1 MHFCRAGRRPFAFIL
16 FCVALAVAIQPVL
29 GFRGEEASGNFA
41 NKTKTR
47 AGGVIGSSTLGLGQL
62 PEGDVLRQDWQGFI
76 AGQNGGW
83 KVWIDP
89 RTDMPSLV
97 QGEGIAWAPGGG
109 NSLQGPPASMEALEE
124 VARQFFDEHPNLL
137 GKWGGE
143 LVLDEDAS
151 MRLNDRV
158 WHLSFAQE
166 VDGVR
171 VDGAR
176 YVFDVALGNLV
187 SFGARR
193 FAPVRVSA
201 QPTLSVSE
209 ASTKLDEYLGLDNR
223 DGMIEL
229 DSGTLQLVPVDPAE
243 ADGGP
248 WTGFRGE
255 GLAHR
260 LIWRFEFQQPGAVEL
275 WVGEIDAHD
284 GTVFAFYD
292 DARYEQVR
300 GDVNPITDDGDCA
313 NGGCQE
319 LGFPMPHTNVSEDGG
334 PDVITN
340 DFGLYTCTNG
350 STIETNLDGQ
360 YMYIDDVCGP
370 VAETSICDDE
380 LSMGGSSG
388 NTNCAS
394 AVGASVGNTD
404 AARSAYFSTSRVMQK
419 ARYWLP
425 GNSWLNGNSGK
436 IRIRSNVNS
445 TCNASWGGNTM
456 NMYRRGNGCGNT
468 GQNQGVVTHEWGH
481 GFDQNDGGGFDNSSE
496 SYADVVAI
504 FELRGSCVGPGF
516 YADGR
521 TCSGYGDTCLTCT
534 GIRDHDWDARQA
546 HTPATP
552 ANFTQPNCGSGSGP
566 CGRAVHC
573 ESYVT
578 SESVYDFAT
587 RDLPAGGLDAETSWQ
602 VAERLWYQS
611 RGGSG
616 GDIITCSLPNADSCD
631 AGTWYQQMR
640 VADDDDGNLAN
651 GTPHAAELFA
661 AFDRHEIAC
670 GTAADAEN
678 QSTSSCPT
686 LDTPV
691 VTYTAKTNSVELS
704 WSAVANAGG
713 YRIYRNE
720 IGCDH
725 GQYPIAEVDG
735 STTSYVDDGL
745 INDFTVYYR
754 VQAIGTNSAC
764 ESAVSTCTA
773 TAAQPLAGR
782 LTFDQGSYGCNNLMN
797 LKVTDANH
805 GQPTMTVTLWSDSEP
820 TPETVTLTEQ
830 SVGSSKY
837 LGTLTT
843 TSDPAAADGQ
853 LSIAD
858 GDTITGEYVDADDG
872 NGNFNVPVQTSV
884 VADCV
889 FPVIT
894 GVDEQNITGSS
905 ARILWDTNEI
915 SSTLVEWGE
924 TQSLGNAESGAD
936 RVTVHEVQLSGLQE
950 CTTYYYNVQSTDPA
964 GNVAVDDNG
973 GALFRFETLGDLGQG
988 LQPCHAGV
996 VSVLGAIKSCN
1007 DSATIEL
1014 TDIDLNADPGV
1025 VETINVDITSTT
1037 ETTPETLVLTETGA
1051 NTSVFTA
1058 VIQTAPAPAI
1068 PGDGII
1074 QTADG
1079 DVLTATYNDV
1089 DDGSGN
1095 PAVSFDTATLDCGGP
1110 QISNVNVGGITNARV
1125 SLSWNTSEGA
1135 DSVIE
1140 WGPTPAL
1147 GQVTTQGGLR
1157 TAHSQ
1162 LLNQFQACEQ
1172 VYFRIKGTDTHGNTT
1187 IADDNGQPFFFNTN
1201 EIPGLFELESFENG
1215 VNGWNLQGEWE
1226 VGAPQGLGGSTG
1238 PADPA
1243 SAYNNTGVLGHD
1255 LSGLGGSPGDYEPS
1269 TNESARSPIYPATTW
1284 TNTKL
1289 IYHRR
1294 LNAGSGDT
1302 ANLNLFINGVGRT
1315 IYTNTGQPVSE
1326 TSFQTVEIDISAFA
1340 DGAATVEL
1348 EFDQNASASG
1358 NHSGWNVDDIIF
1370 KDGSLPNYGVCGGC
1384 GVAPSFAGAT
1394 SAVDNDACGVSGVTV
1409 SWGAVP
1415 AWGSGGPGTFAI
1427 YRDTVPGFTPSPA
1440 NLVASGVTG
1449 LSYNDVSAPSDTV
1462 LYYIVQAENDE
1473 TCGSGPNNGG
1483 LTDGNTMAVQVSET
1497 SSVPVPGAVGGV
1509 IVDLIGDAHVRLE
1522 WSGAA
1527 SATTYRIYRSTSPQ
1541 PGTFGLLAETSELLF
1556 EDLGEGANQNDY
1568 FYQVRGVNACGNEGP

>member
-1 MHFCRAGRRPFAFIL
+1 MLSHRLGRRPSVFVLFAL
-16 FCVALAVAIQPVL
+16 TLGLTLPPALAL
-29 GFRGEEASGNFA
+29 GESEQLTRFGD
-41 NKTKTR
+41 KVKTR
-47 AGGVIGSSTLGLGQL
+47 AGGVIGDTTLKLDDL
-62 PEGDVLRQDWQGFI
+62 AESDALKQDWQGFI

-83 KVWIDP
+83 KIYLDRRSGLP
-89 RTDMPSLV
+89 TLV
-97 QGEGIAWAPGGG
+97 QGKGIPWAPGGG
-109 NSLQGPPASMEALEE
+109 NALQGPPPTLENLE
-124 VARQFFDEHPNLL
+124 DAARQLFGENPRLL
-137 GKWGGE
+137 GTWGGQ
-143 LVLDEDAS
+143 LVLDEQAS
-151 MRLNDRV
+151 MQLSDRV
-158 WHLSFAQE
+158 WRLTFVQE

-171 VDGAR
+171 VERAR
-176 YVFDVALGNLV
+176 YVFDVVLGNLV
-187 SFGARR
+187 SFGARNW
-193 FAPVRVSA
+193 APVRISA
-201 QPTLSVSE
+201 QPTLSLAE
-209 ASTKLDEYLGLDNR
+209 ASTKLNEYLGLDDR
-223 DGMIEL
+223 SGMIEL
-229 DSGTLQLVPVDPAE
+229 DPGSLHLIPVDPAGSHG
-243 ADGGP
+243 AP
-248 WTGFRGE
+248 WAGFRGE
-255 GLAHR
+255 GIDHR
-260 LIWRFEFQQPGAVEL
+260 LVWRFEFQVPDAVEL

-292 DARYEQVR
+292 NARYEQVR

-319 LGFPMPHTNVSEDGG
+319 PGYPMPHTNVSEDGG

-340 DFGLYTCTNG
+340 DFGIYTCTNG

-360 YMYIDDVCGP
+360 YMYIDDVCGS

-388 NTNCAS
+388 NTNCSS

-419 ARYWLP
+419 ARFWLP

-534 GIRDHDWDARQA
+534 GIRDHDWDARQN

-578 SESVYDFAT
+578 SESIFDFAT

-616 GDIITCSLPNADSCD
+616 GDIISCSLPNADSCAAD
-631 AGTWYQQMR
+631 TWYQQMR
-640 VADDDDGNLAN
+640 VQDDDDGNLAN

-661 AFDRHEIAC
+661 AFNRHEIAC
-670 GTAADAEN
+670 GGAADAEN
-678 QSTSSCPT
+678 QSSGNCPS
-686 LDTPV
+686 LATPSV
-691 VTYTAKTNSVELS
+691 SYVAKTNSVELS
-704 WSAVANAGG
+704 WGAVTGADA

-735 STTSYVDDGL
+735 ATTTYVDDGL

-754 VQAIGTNSAC
+754 VQAIGANTAC

-782 LTFDQGSYGCNNLMN
+782 LTFDQASYGCNNVMN

-805 GQPTMTVTLWSDSEP
+805 GSATMTVDIWSDSEP
-820 TPETVTLTEQ
+820 TPETVVLTEQ

-837 LGTLTT
+837 VGTLVT
-843 TSDPAAADGQ
+843 TSGPAAADGQ

-858 GDTITGEYVDADDG
+858 GDTITGEYIDADDG

-884 VADCV
+884 VADCI

-894 GVDEQNITGSS
+894 GVDEQNVTGSS

-915 SSTLVEWGE
+915 SSTEVEWGE
-924 TQSLGNAESGAD
+924 TTSLGNTEVGAN
-936 RVTVHEVQLSGLQE
+936 RVTSHEVQLGGLQE
-950 CTTYYYNVQSTDPA
+950 CTVYYYNVQSTDPA

-973 GALFRFETLGDLGQG
+973 GNLFRFETLGDLGQG

-996 VSVLGAIKSCN
+996 ITVLSAIESCSESVAV
-1007 DSATIEL
+1007 EL
-1014 TDIDLNADPGV
+1014 TDIDLNADAGV
-1025 VETINVDITSTT
+1025 AETIAVSITSTT
-1037 ETTPETLVLTETGA
+1037 ETTPEVIVLTETGP
-1051 NTSVFTA
+1051 NTSVFTGA
-1058 VIQTAPAPAI
+1058 IQTALGAAV

-1110 QISNVNVGGITNARV
+1110 QISNINVGSITNARV
-1125 SLSWNTSEGA
+1125 SVSWNTDEGA
-1135 DSVIE
+1135 DSVLE
-1140 WGPTPAL
+1140 WGSTPAL
-1147 GQVTTQGGLR
+1147 GQTTSQSGLR
-1157 TAHSQ
+1157 SAHSL

-1172 VYFRIKGTDTHGNTT
+1172 VYFRIRGTDTHGNET

-1201 EIPGLFELESFENG
+1201 DIPGLYELESFESG
-1215 VNGWNLQGEWE
+1215 TNGWNLVGEWE
-1226 VGAPQGLGGSTG
+1226 VDVPQGLGGSTG
-1238 PADPA
+1238 PSDPGA
-1243 SAYNNTGVLGHD
+1243 AYNNTAVLGHD
-1255 LSGLGGSPGDYEPS
+1255 LNGQGGLPGDYEPNTS
-1269 TNESARSPIYPATTW
+1269 ESARSPVYPASTW

-1294 LNAGSGDT
+1294 LNAAQGDT
-1302 ANLNLFINGVGRT
+1302 ANLNLFVNGVGRT
-1315 IYTNTGQPVSE
+1315 IFSSSGTTVSE
-1326 TSFQTVEIDISAFA
+1326 SSFQRFELDISVFA
-1340 DGAATVEL
+1340 DGANSVEL
-1348 EFDQNASASG
+1348 EFTQSADGSD
-1358 NHSGWNVDDIIF
+1358 NRSGWNVDDIIL
-1370 KDGSLPNYGVCGGC
+1370 KDGSLPDYAACGGC

-1394 SAVDNDACGVSGVTV
+1394 SAVDNDACGVNGVTV

-1415 AWGSGGPGTFAI
+1415 AWGSGGAGTFAI
-1427 YRDTVPGFTPSPA
+1427 YRDTSPGFTPSPA

-1449 LSYNDVSAPSDTV
+1449 LSYNDASAPSDTT

-1473 TCGSGPNNGG
+1473 TCSSGPNNGG
-1483 LTDGNTMAVQVSET
+1483 LTDGNALAVQVAET
-1497 SSVPVPGAVGGV
+1497 SSVPTPTVVDGLL
-1509 IVDLIGDAHVRLE
+1509 VDLVGDAHVRLS
-1522 WSGAA
+1522 WNPVAD
-1527 SATTYRIYRSTSPQ
+1527 ATAYRIYRSTSPSS
-1541 PGTFGLLAETSELLF
+1541 GFGLLTETSELF
-1556 EDLGEGANQNDY
+1556 YEDLGEGANQNTY
-1568 FYQVRGVNACGNEGP
+1568 FYLVTGVNACGNEGP